1 VIPTAINDTTL
12 LPQNRDWDARH
23 ANSGTEPHIIV
34 GQRRHWHSDLRS
46 LLRFDLAG
54 IPRQTEILGAR
65 LRLALIV
72 ADDDGGPPTYA
83 SEDVLECFA
92 LRRTWN
98 ERQDN
103 PEGYVCWFGPRFR
116 GKLGEKWTMEGAAG
130 EDTDRDAMAAGAT
143 TAMIGY
149 PDKARNELVRYVD
162 LDLTGL
168 VKAWHAGTR
177 PNYGL
182 MLQMRGK
189 GGGTIASSEQ
199 GDYPLRPALVIAY
212 RGADPAPTYTPRPS
226 EDLDQALQQAAR
238 TNRPL
243 VMRFYMET
251 CGICKKVEA
260 TTFKDDR
267 VIKAMA
273 EMLVVKV
280 DAERHVE
287 LANTLGIESVP
298 AILVV
303 EPDGKTVRTRIEA
316 REMMQPETLLPKL
329 TTALKAVAK

>member
-1 VIPTAINDTTL
+1 
-12 LPQNRDWDARH
+12 
-23 ANSGTEPHIIV
+23 
-34 GQRRHWHSDLRS
+34 
-46 LLRFDLAG
+46 
-54 IPRQTEILGAR
+54 
-65 LRLALIV
+65 
-72 ADDDGGPPTYA
+72 
-83 SEDVLECFA
+83 
-92 LRRTWN
+92 
-98 ERQDN
+98 
-103 PEGYVCWFGPRFR
+103 
-116 GKLGEKWTMEGAAG
+116 
-130 EDTDRDAMAAGAT
+130 
-143 TAMIGY
+143 
-149 PDKARNELVRYVD
+149 
-162 LDLTGL
+162 
-168 VKAWHAGTR
+168 
-177 PNYGL
+177 